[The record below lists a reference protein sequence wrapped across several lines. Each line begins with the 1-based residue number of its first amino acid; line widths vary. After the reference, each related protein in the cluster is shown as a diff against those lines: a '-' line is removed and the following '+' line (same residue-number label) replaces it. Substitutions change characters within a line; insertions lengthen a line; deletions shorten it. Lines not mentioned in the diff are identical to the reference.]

1 MAEQLGMVSAKSAL
15 TGKTETIREAEAF
28 GKYTV
33 YTSNFNYANLGEEQE

>member
-1 MAEQLGMVSAKSAL
+1 MKQFL